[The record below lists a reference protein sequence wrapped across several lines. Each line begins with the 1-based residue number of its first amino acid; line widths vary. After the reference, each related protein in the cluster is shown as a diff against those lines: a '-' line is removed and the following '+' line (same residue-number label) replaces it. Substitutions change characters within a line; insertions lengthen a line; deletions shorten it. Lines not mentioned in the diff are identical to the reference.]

1 MIELYMLESLLT
13 EAVRPRVNYKNV
25 KKLFGK
31 YIEVESSN
39 IHSFLYDKNSQTMRV
54 RFLSGA
60 EYEYYRVP
68 IRIFMGLLNSQSHGQ
83 GFWKLARNVFSYSRL
98 PNWADP
104 EEIEGNDFEDS
115 FEPLEIDDDDI
126 SF

>member
-1 MIELYMLESLLT
+1 MLMLESLLT
-13 EAVRPRVNYKNV
+13 EAVRPRVNYRNV

-39 IHSFLYDKNSQTMRV
+39 IHSFYYDETSKTMRV

-68 IRIFMGLLNSQSHGQ
+68 IRIFISLLNSQSHGQ

-104 EEIEGNDFEDS
+104 EDIQDGDFDDS
-115 FEPLEIDDDDI
+115 FEPLEVDFDDDEEI
-126 SF
+126 EF